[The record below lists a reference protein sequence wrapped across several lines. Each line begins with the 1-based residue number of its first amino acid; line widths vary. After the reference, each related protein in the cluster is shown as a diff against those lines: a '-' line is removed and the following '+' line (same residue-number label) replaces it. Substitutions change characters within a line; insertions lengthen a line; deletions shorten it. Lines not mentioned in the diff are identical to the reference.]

1 MKRTKI
7 VLILLLLIAFIY
19 FMLTFDRAGGEIGF
33 DAIVKEVNGSE
44 VRACVIDSGSAFLS
58 PKLPSEIVF
67 TTDDSGITNL
77 QVGDTFSGCWLLG
90 SLEGESV
97 RVVSIK
103 ITERAN
109 NPQMPE

>member
-7 VLILLLLIAFIY
+7 VLILLLLTAFIY

-33 DAIVKEVNGSE
+33 DAIVKEVNGNV
-44 VRACVIDSGSAFLS
+44 VRACVIDSGSKFLS
-58 PKLPSEIVF
+58 PKLPPEIVF
-67 TTDDSGITNL
+67 STDDSGITNL

-90 SLEGESV
+90 SLNGESV

-103 ITERAN
+103 IIEKAFDS
-109 NPQMPE
+109 QMP

>member
-1 MKRTKI
+1 MKKI
-7 VLILLLLIAFIY
+7 ILCFFLLFAFTY

-33 DAIVKEVNGSE
+33 DAIVKEVNGSY

-67 TTDDSGITNL
+67 TTDDSGITDL

-103 ITERAN
+103 ITEKAS
-109 NPQMPE
+109 NPQTP